1 MKTVAL
7 YNARGVV
14 APCFSFLFVL
24 LATVAEWSFIMND
37 AMEYEN
43 FMKVA
48 FRVQRCSDYAQM
60 ADASV
65 FDCQPIEVIKV
76 AVQYAM
82 GYYSERL
89 TGQISE
95 EFLQRML
102 SAVRNAENKTE
113 IIQTIRLFQ
122 KQVS

>member
-1 MKTVAL
+1 
-7 YNARGVV
+7 
-14 APCFSFLFVL
+14 
-24 LATVAEWSFIMND
+24 MND
-37 AMEYEN
+37 AMEYEH

-113 IIQTIRLFQ
+113 IIQAIHLFQ
-122 KQVS
+122 EQVS